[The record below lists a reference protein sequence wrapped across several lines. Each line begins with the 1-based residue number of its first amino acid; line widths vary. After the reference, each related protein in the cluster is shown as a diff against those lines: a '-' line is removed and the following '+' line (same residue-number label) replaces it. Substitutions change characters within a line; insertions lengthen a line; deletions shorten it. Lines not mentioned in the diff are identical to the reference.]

1 MQYKQYAV
9 LASVVLAAGVA
20 GQALAQGTPAKSTN
34 IGIVDRNKVITSF
47 TKAQQA
53 AQELKG
59 QEDKVRNLLESS
71 NKKYEEAKAAKKS
84 PTELKALQDSL
95 QKQIDTEYKAA
106 QGRAQALESQLESD
120 IDKAIKD
127 EATSKNL
134 DTVLVKDSVLLGGLD
149 ITDGVIKRLPA
160 TASAGTKTVTK

>member
-1 MQYKQYAV
+1 MQYVYKQYAV
-9 LASVVLAAGVA
+9 LASVVLAASLA
-20 GQALAQGTPAKSTN
+20 GQAMAQGAK

-71 NKKYEEAKAAKKS
+71 NKKYEEAKAAKKTS
-84 PTELKALQDSL
+84 AELKALQDSL
-95 QKQIDTEYKAA
+95 QKQIDTEYKSA
-106 QGRAQALESQLESD
+106 QGRAQTLESQLESD

-127 EATSKNL
+127 EAASKSL
-134 DTVLVKDSVLLGGLD
+134 DTVLVKDSVLLGGTD
-149 ITDGVIKRLPA
+149 ITEGVIKRLPA
-160 TASAGTKTVTK
+160 SASAATKTVTK